1 MIARIPEPELMDDPA
16 QAAAYAAAD
25 FTGPNV
31 AFVAHVER
39 ALGGAPLTGT
49 VLDLGCGPADICVRL
64 ARRYPRARIDALDGS
79 RAMLACAQLRLDHEP
94 AARAARI
101 RLIEARL
108 PAPERLPRRRYDLI
122 VSNSLLHHLPDPGVL
137 WNTVRHAGR
146 PGCRVVIMDLFRAAS
161 RDAAQAI
168 VDRYAADEPA
178 VLRTDFYHSLL
189 AAFTPDEVRAQLR
202 EAGLAGCR
210 VESVSDRHLLVSG
223 RLPA

>member
-1 MIARIPEPELMDDPA
+1 MDDPA
-16 QAAAYAAAD
+16 QAAAYAGAD
-25 FTGPNV
+25 FAGPNA

-49 VLDLGCGPADICVRL
+49 ALDLGCGPADICARL
-64 ARRYPRARIDALDGS
+64 ARRYPLARIDALDGS
-79 RAMLACAQLRLDHEP
+79 RAMLTCARQRLAREP

-108 PAPERLPRRRYDLI
+108 PAPDRVRARHYGLI

-146 PGCRVVIMDLFRAAS
+146 PGCRVVVMDLFRAAS
-161 RDAAQAI
+161 PDAARAL

-189 AAFTPDEVRAQLR
+189 AAFTVDEVHAQLR
-202 EAGLAGCR
+202 AAGLTGFR
-210 VESVSDRHLLVSG
+210 IEPVSDRHLLVSG
-223 RLPA
+223 RLPG